1 MTHRP
6 HSSTWA
12 ILFVAF
18 TTTALLVTDSAE
30 GARWYEDYDLAV
42 EYIETGVCSTEA
54 IEALGA
60 AVVDKNRP
68 KRNVKT
74 YAQRR
79 IDYLPYYQ
87 LARAHLLCGNTDLA
101 QQYLQRSRSYLISSE
116 DELGPVESEILVMSA
131 VNDAEP
137 TVPPVNLEAL
147 ETRRKA
153 AEKNL
158 EGARGALNSTDNSLA
173 LAVDLAVE
181 NPHWAN
187 QRDNSARL
195 IESLAAAIGDNHRTE
210 NLLALADSAHS
221 ATEITRSLDALTIQ
235 INRAVEDHRAAMQSM
250 PTPQDM
256 LAEVRQTPSPLPVRA
271 EEIDEPVPPLQ
282 RPLIPEKLRNAATAY
297 VSGNYASVLTILD
310 NLRVEEPKAQA
321 AALLIK
327 AAAGISLAT
336 IEDDRSIARSLTK
349 NAEADILACRR
360 LNPGLRPDPSFF
372 PPQVVR
378 LFAPE
383 PSRNPKRA
391 EEDLS

>member
-1 MTHRP
+1 
-6 HSSTWA
+6 
-12 ILFVAF
+12 
-18 TTTALLVTDSAE
+18 
-30 GARWYEDYDLAV
+30 
-42 EYIETGVCSTEA
+42 
-54 IEALGA
+54 
-60 AVVDKNRP
+60 
-68 KRNVKT
+68 
-74 YAQRR
+74 
-79 IDYLPYYQ
+79 
-87 LARAHLLCGNTDLA
+87 
-101 QQYLQRSRSYLISSE
+101 
-116 DELGPVESEILVMSA
+116 
-131 VNDAEP
+131 
-137 TVPPVNLEAL
+137 
-147 ETRRKA
+147 
-153 AEKNL
+153 
-158 EGARGALNSTDNSLA
+158 
-173 LAVDLAVE
+173 
-181 NPHWAN
+181 
-187 QRDNSARL
+187 
-195 IESLAAAIGDNHRTE
+195 
-210 NLLALADSAHS
+210 
-221 ATEITRSLDALTIQ
+221 
-235 INRAVEDHRAAMQSM
+235 MQSM